1 MSQLEPLIADLALI
15 LMCAGVM
22 TLLFKRLRQPVV
34 LGYIVAGFLTS
45 PNMPYMPSVTDME
58 GIHLWSGMLGIFV
71 VLFAVLG
78 IILSPRL
85 RTRGERMTRT
95 FMENLNGNSSE

>member
-58 GIHLWSGMLGIFV
+58 GIHLWSDIGVIFL
-71 VLFAVLG
+71 LFAVLG
-78 IILSPRL
+78 IILCPRL
-85 RTRGERMTRT
+85 RKRGERMTRT